1 MPTNPELFDA
11 LSALRDPDLRRPI
24 GELGL
29 IREVSVDASGL
40 VTVGVSVP
48 TGMWDAEPLGRAIAE
63 AAKGFD
69 GVTEV
74 QVDVAILDEEG
85 QQELAGRL
93 ADEVTVGGSGSRT
106 RVIAVSS
113 GKGGVGKSSVTT
125 NTAVALARAGHDV
138 GVIDADVWG
147 FSIPR
152 MLGIVAAPQAVGGVI
167 IPPSAHGV
175 RAISMDFFVPADQAV
190 VWRGPM
196 LHKALEQFLQDVYWD
211 EPEFLLIDM
220 PPGTGDVAISISQF
234 LPRSQAVVVTTPQP
248 TAQRVAKRAAAMAEK
263 VNQEVLGV
271 VENMSWF
278 TGDDGVR
285 YEIFGSGGGAAL
297 AEELGIPLLGSVPLV
312 PAMREGADR
321 GIPVAIAAEGSEAA
335 QAFDDIAARIVDL
348 RPRVRTHPEARCRS
362 SRGVRQPKA
371 CPPRVPAP

>member
-1 MPTNPELFDA
+1 MPTELSDA
-11 LSALRDPDLRRPI
+11 LSAVRDPDLRRPI

-29 IREVSVDASGL
+29 LREVSIDGTGL
-40 VTVGVSVP
+40 VTAGISAP
-48 TGMWDAEPLGRAIAE
+48 TGMWDVEPLGRAIADR
-63 AAKGFD
+63 AKAFE
-69 GVTEV
+69 GVTGV
-74 QVDVAILDEEG
+74 QVDVAILDEER

-93 ADEVTVGGSGSRT
+93 ASEVTVGGTGSRT

-152 MLGIVAAPQAVGGVI
+152 MLGILTPPQAIGAVI
-167 IPPSAHGV
+167 VPPSAHGV

-234 LPRSQAVVVTTPQP
+234 LPRSQTLVITTPQL

-297 AEELGIPLLGSVPLV
+297 AGELGVPLLGSVPLV

-321 GIPVAIAAEGSEAA
+321 GVPVAIAAEGSEAA
-335 QAFDDIAARIVDL
+335 QAFDAIAARIVDL
-348 RPRVRTHPEARCRS
+348 RPRVRTHPEL
-362 SRGVRQPKA
+362 VIK
-371 CPPRVPAP
+371 

>member
-1 MPTNPELFDA
+1 MPTDTELFAA
-11 LSALRDPDLRRPI
+11 LSAVVDRDLRRPI

-29 IREVSVDASGL
+29 LGEVSVDDAGL
-40 VTVGVSVP
+40 VTVGISVP
-48 TGMWDAEPLGRAIAE
+48 TGMWDAEPLGRALAD
-63 AAKGFD
+63 AAKEHE
-69 GVTEV
+69 GVAEV

-85 QQELAGRL
+85 QQQLATRIAG
-93 ADEVTVGGSGSRT
+93 DTKPGGAGSRT

-125 NTAVALARAGHDV
+125 NTAVALAHAGHDV

-152 MLGIVAAPQAVGGVI
+152 MLGIEAPPQAVGGVI

-175 RAISMDFFVPADQAV
+175 RAISMDFFVPPDQAV

-196 LHKALEQFLQDVYWD
+196 LHKALEQFLEDVFWD

-234 LPRSQAVVVTTPQP
+234 LPRAQTIVVTTPQT
-248 TAQRVAKRAAAMAEK
+248 TAQRVAKRAAAMADK

-278 TGDDGVR
+278 TGDDGMR
-285 YEIFGSGGGAAL
+285 YEIFGS
-297 AEELGIPLLGSVPLV
+297 P
-312 PAMREGADR
+312 
-321 GIPVAIAAEGSEAA
+321 
-335 QAFDDIAARIVDL
+335 
-348 RPRVRTHPEARCRS
+348 
-362 SRGVRQPKA
+362 
-371 CPPRVPAP
+371 